1 MHTHTHTTHNLH
13 TSTHPTPAIATVAS
27 SSAAA
32 ASSSTPAALNRCGAG
47 TGQGRGNCTRVSTS
61 APPAGYHPYTLTDT
75 WEVSPDSRV
84 LRFALPGGV
93 DATMGAPLPSCLK
106 VHQEVPDPSNG
117 GAPVA
122 LDKSYSPVSLP
133 EQKGFFELLV
143 KGYPPRPV
151 DHHGGHGG
159 MGGLGAFLVD
169 LRPGEAANMKVKA
182 PRMFH
187 GLPYVV
193 ASGRVGEVVGM
204 NGDEWR
210 GWG

>member
-1 MHTHTHTTHNLH
+1 M
-13 TSTHPTPAIATVAS
+13 
-27 SSAAA
+27 
-32 ASSSTPAALNRCGAG
+32 ASSSTPVALNRCGAG

-61 APPAGYHPYTLTDT
+61 APPAGYHPYTLIDT

-84 LRFALPGGV
+84 LRFALPGGA
-93 DATMGAPLPSCLK
+93 DATLGAPLPSCLK

-117 GAPVA
+117 GAPMA

-169 LRPGEAANMKVKA
+169 LRTGEAANMKVKA

-193 ASGRVGEVVGM
+193 ASG
-204 NGDEWR
+204 EWAR
-210 GWG
+210 WMG